1 MNYAWNLDDIY
12 PSWEAWEQDFQKM
25 KRNMEII
32 PSYQGK
38 IHNSRENFVEL
49 TKLEENLS
57 RLVDK
62 LYLYP
67 YLKKDLNSKDEIAS
81 MKLQEMESIFTDFGV
96 KTAWTVPETLMI
108 PENTMKQWILEDD
121 FLKDYAFPLQETY
134 RLQKHVLSEEK
145 NNCFL
150 ISHNI

>member
-1 MNYAWNLDDIY
+1 
-12 PSWEAWEQDFQKM
+12 M
-25 KRNMEII
+25 KRDMEII

-67 YLKKDLNSKDEIAS
+67 YLKKI
-81 MKLQEMESIFTDFGV
+81 
-96 KTAWTVPETLMI
+96 
-108 PENTMKQWILEDD
+108 
-121 FLKDYAFPLQETY
+121 
-134 RLQKHVLSEEK
+134 
-145 NNCFL
+145 
-150 ISHNI
+150 